1 MPRFFFFLFAFI
13 FFAQAHAESPSANKM
28 LTAWR
33 EKIEE
38 KILEQEPELS
48 RAIIDINSPSNE
60 ELENLSPE
68 EWTLDQ
74 FSLTPKS
81 KQFQGLLISSSADKR
96 PLPVKGR
103 AEIWVRIPTLSQS
116 LPARAFIKAENI
128 QLTEIPFS
136 RITANTIR
144 DENKLIGK
152 ILTRSIMALSALR
165 QQDVKEPIL
174 VSRKNLVD
182 VVYQTD
188 HVELRLQAIA
198 LEDGKLGDNIRVQN
212 TNSQKIIVG
221 RIAADSTIRMNSPT
235 KSSL

>member
-1 MPRFFFFLFAFI
+1 
-13 FFAQAHAESPSANKM
+13 
-28 LTAWR
+28 
-33 EKIEE
+33 
-38 KILEQEPELS
+38 
-48 RAIIDINSPSNE
+48 
-60 ELENLSPE
+60 
-68 EWTLDQ
+68 
-74 FSLTPKS
+74 
-81 KQFQGLLISSSADKR
+81 
-96 PLPVKGR
+96 
-103 AEIWVRIPTLSQS
+103 
-116 LPARAFIKAENI
+116 
-128 QLTEIPFS
+128 
-136 RITANTIR
+136 
-144 DENKLIGK
+144 
-152 ILTRSIMALSALR
+152 MALSALR